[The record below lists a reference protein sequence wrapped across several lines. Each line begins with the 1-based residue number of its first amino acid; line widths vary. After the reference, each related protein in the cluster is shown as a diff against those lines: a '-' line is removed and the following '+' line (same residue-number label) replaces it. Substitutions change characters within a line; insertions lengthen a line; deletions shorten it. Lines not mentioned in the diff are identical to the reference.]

1 MLKWQAEGQRVLF
14 YFFMGG
20 GENRYILREMR
31 YAETVD
37 FYPFLNGR
45 QTAPSQRSAHKK
57 EKFGTH
63 ETINDQQFNR

>member
-1 MLKWQAEGQRVLF
+1 
-14 YFFMGG
+14 MGG